1 MSTGNSRIAKWES
14 DAEFAEFREFLKSL
28 GQSVNQIRKQRKAKA
43 DKAGKRVSK
52 LPGPFT
58 LEWMDTEP
66 YRIDDK
72 YLQGLISGNK
82 NFTILTLF
90 TICHKLKVQPQE
102 LFKSVRLNLDGN

>member
-1 MSTGNSRIAKWES
+1 V
-14 DAEFAEFREFLKSL
+14 EFAEFREFLRNL
-28 GQSVNQIRKQRKAKA
+28 GQSFNQIRKQRKAKA
-43 DKAGKRVSK
+43 DKVEKRVSK

-82 NFTILTLF
+82 NFTMLTLF
-90 TICHKLKVQPQE
+90 TICHKLQIQPQE
-102 LFKSVRLNLDGN
+102 LFKGIRLKVRD